1 MNKKLRAHTGEVIME
16 MTVKEIADFLEGE
29 VLGDDKVV
37 IRGISGIKEAKE
49 GEITFLSNPRYNN
62 LISQTRASAI
72 IASEKIGAT
81 QKPVILVDNASLA
94 FAKILN
100 KFYPK
105 ELVRPKGVHPAAIV
119 ARSVKLGRDV
129 GIGAYVVI
137 EENVVIGDN
146 TIIYPGCY
154 IGHNTQIGSDT
165 LIYANVSIRESVT
178 IGNRVVI
185 QSGSVIGSDGF
196 GFITQ
201 EGRHQRIPQI
211 GTVVVEDEV
220 EIGANVTVDRA
231 RFDKTVIGKGTKID
245 NLVQIA
251 HNAIIGQNCIIVA
264 QVGISGSTTIGNNV
278 TLAGQAGLAGHIT
291 VGDNATVA
299 AQGGV
304 TKSVP
309 PNTLVSGYPAK
320 PHSIAKRINACI
332 QNLPRLYKT
341 VAEIK
346 KMLNKKDR
354 NC

>member
-1 MNKKLRAHTGEVIME
+1 ME
-16 MTVKEIADFLEGE
+16 MSVKEIADFLEGE
-29 VLGDDKVV
+29 VIGDEKVV
-37 IRGISGIKEAKE
+37 IKGASGIKEAKE

-72 IASEKIGAT
+72 IASEKISAAE
-81 QKPVILVDNASLA
+81 KPVVLVDNASLA

-105 ELVRPKGVHPAAIV
+105 ELIRPKGVHPAAIV
-119 ARSVKLGRDV
+119 ARGVKLGRGV
-129 GIGAYVVI
+129 GIGAYAVI

-146 TIIYPGCY
+146 TVIYPGCY
-154 IGHNTQIGSDT
+154 IGRNTQIGSDT

-196 GFITQ
+196 GFTTQ
-201 EGRHQRIPQI
+201 KGRYQRIPQI
-211 GTVVVEDEV
+211 GTVVVEDDV

-251 HNAIIGQNCIIVA
+251 HNVVIGRNCIIVA

-278 TLAGQAGLAGHIT
+278 TLAGQAGIAGHIT

-299 AQGGV
+299 AQAGV
-304 TKSVP
+304 SKSVP
-309 PNTLVSGYPAK
+309 SSIVVSGYPAK

-332 QNLPRLYKT
+332 QNLPRLYKK
-341 VAEIK
+341 VEEIK
-346 KMLNKKDR
+346 KRIEELGRK
-354 NC
+354 